1 MRRPAFVFAC
11 VLASS
16 SSSSSSSAYAAGD
29 CRSLAFFIGGF
40 SGSDKSGV
48 AIGSSP
54 SGPSA

>member
-16 SSSSSSSAYAAGD
+16 SAYAAGD
-29 CRSLAFFIGGF
+29 SRSLAFFIGGF

-48 AIGSSP
+48 AIGSTP